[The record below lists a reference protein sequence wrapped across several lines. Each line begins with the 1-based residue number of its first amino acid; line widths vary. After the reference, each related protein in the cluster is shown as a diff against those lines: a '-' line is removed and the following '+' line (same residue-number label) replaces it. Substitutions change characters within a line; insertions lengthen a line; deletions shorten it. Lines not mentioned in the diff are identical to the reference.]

1 MSAERWHF
9 PKQSP
14 ASLGIDSAGVE
25 RFLDALENEHID
37 IHSFLMIRHGK
48 LAVEGY
54 WTPYSPDKPYT
65 LFSASKT
72 FTAMG
77 VGFAIQDG
85 LLRTDDKFFC
95 IFRKKWKPSEQTI
108 SVKI

>member
-48 LAVEGY
+48 LAVEG
-54 WTPYSPDKPYT
+54 
-65 LFSASKT
+65 
-72 FTAMG
+72 
-77 VGFAIQDG
+77 
-85 LLRTDDKFFC
+85 
-95 IFRKKWKPSEQTI
+95 
-108 SVKI
+108 

>member
-48 LAVEGY
+48 LAVEGLALCMREI
-54 WTPYSPDKPYT
+54 SK
-65 LFSASKT
+65 LKKVIGHMSAPMQT
-72 FTAMG
+72 
-77 VGFAIQDG
+77 
-85 LLRTDDKFFC
+85 
-95 IFRKKWKPSEQTI
+95 KKMWKSF
-108 SVKI
+108 

>member
-54 WTPYSPDKPYT
+54 RTSRT
-65 LFSASKT
+65 LYF
-72 FTAMG
+72 
-77 VGFAIQDG
+77 
-85 LLRTDDKFFC
+85 LHPRHLRP
-95 IFRKKWKPSEQTI
+95 W
-108 SVKI
+108 V

>member
-1 MSAERWHF
+1 MEVKDTH
-9 PKQSP
+9 
-14 ASLGIDSAGVE
+14 IDTE
-25 RFLDALENEHID
+25 EDFLDALENEHID

-72 FTAMG
+72 FAAMG

-85 LLRTDDKFFC
+85 LLRTDDQVLLHGSH
-95 IFRKKWKPSEQTI
+95 RSRQYL
-108 SVKI
+108 